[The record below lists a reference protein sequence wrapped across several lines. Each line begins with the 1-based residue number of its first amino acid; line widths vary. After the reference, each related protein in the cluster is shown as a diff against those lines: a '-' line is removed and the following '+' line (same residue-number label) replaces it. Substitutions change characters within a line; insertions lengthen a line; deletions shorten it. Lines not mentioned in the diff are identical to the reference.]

1 MWFGRRP
8 VVETRST
15 ETSAESFIEQALNV
29 NSYAYS
35 GGSGAVEYAAGLVGR
50 PLSVGAVD
58 GTELLTPVV
67 LSEIGRACL
76 IRGESLHALVVD
88 AAGFRLSPASSWSI
102 AAGNDAPSTW
112 HYRVY
117 LGGPGQQRVMGLGVD
132 SVLHVIR
139 DPDTQQPWRGIPAS
153 HSRCG
158 RGCYLQQRRAAS
170 VEQETG
176 IPTRLMFPLG
186 SADISQRN
194 QPNQKRDHRMAIR
207 RILLAPWNPEKGTWT
222 AARLGPDVPTAHVT
236 LLRDAYGRVLAALG
250 IPTVFSD
257 PDPPGASLREGRRL
271 LQEDTIEPLAQLV
284 SFAASRLLH
293 ETVSIVLPLR
303 EDLQLARA
311 RALKTRTDAFTALRA
326 AEIPL
331 EDARRL
337 TGLV

>member
-29 NSYAYS
+29 NSSAYA

-58 GTELLTPVV
+58 GTDLLTPIV
-67 LSEIGRACL
+67 LAEIGRACL

-112 HYRVY
+112 RYQVY

-153 HSRCG
+153 T
-158 RGCYLQQRRAAS
+158 RAAAAVATYNS
-170 VEQETG
+170 VERQVEQETG
-176 IPTRLMFPLG
+176 IPARLLLPLG
-186 SADISQRN
+186 QQISARET
-194 QPNQKRDHRMAIR
+194 KRIKKGITDGVRK
-207 RILLAPWNPEKGTWT
+207 ILLAPWDHEKGTWT

-236 LLRDAYGRVLAALG
+236 LLRDAYGRVLSALG

-326 AEIPL
+326 AEIPIA
-331 EDARRL
+331 DARRL